1 MATSW
6 KSQQGNGEYS
16 LQFETDNKE
25 KYKLVEKAAQM
36 AMDGKTIADVSEVKH
51 GEWARIANFGGGNCF
66 CYCSVCGIMQK
77 AENATELKAYK
88 RYCSYCGAKMD
99 GGEK

>member
-16 LQFETDNKE
+16 LQFETDNKD

-36 AMDGKTIADVSEVKH
+36 AVDGKTAADVEKVKH
-51 GEWARIANFGGGNCF
+51 GAWIAPVRKRLFEKEYYICSNCLSRNSF
-66 CYCSVCGIMQK
+66 AIKFNYCF
-77 AENATELKAYK
+77 N
-88 RYCSYCGAKMD
+88 CGAKMD
-99 GGEK
+99 LKKGE